1 MSNGAQD
8 PNAATQDPNAIQ
20 PEDLKEIQ
28 GIVLRGYTFEFV
40 RHFVLTIEDAGA
52 FKKFLGSLVPG
63 GESAGPLTV
72 TSAETWTVKP
82 DYALAIGMSFAGLQA
97 LGVLGSGKAQFG
109 STFQYQA
116 FKQGAVNRAQIVFDV
131 GASAPSNW
139 VPCLAPPAA
148 QSAHAVLTLYAKDSD
163 TLEARSQTLREM
175 FGQGGAAKTLSFGAT
190 DYFDGQALPDGMVH
204 FGYADGIS
212 QPNIMGIPRPP
223 DKQQPVPAYEV
234 VLRNTSQAPYPFPTP
249 EVFAKNSSFGA
260 FRILEQDVY
269 GFETYLDNS
278 HVDKELLAAKFC
290 GRWRNGNPLEL
301 CPDAPGDPLPPDQL
315 TDFDYFSDPEGIR
328 CPIGS
333 HTRRANPRDAES
345 FPSSKPDHR
354 IVRRAMPYGPAWDPS
369 QGKDDIPR
377 GLVGYF
383 IGASLENTFE
393 FIMQRWI
400 NGQNFALNFSQPQG
414 NDPVLGAN
422 DAGSQFEYPPNGKV
436 TGFQEFVTTRGGL
449 YCMLPS
455 LPSLAWM
462 ASQ

>member
-1 MSNGAQD
+1 MSNGA
-8 PNAATQDPNAIQ
+8 QDPNAIQ
-20 PEDLKEIQ
+20 PEDLEEIQ

-52 FKKFLGSLVPG
+52 FKRFLGSLVPG
-63 GESAGPLTV
+63 GPSAGPLTV
-72 TSAETWTVKP
+72 TSAEIWTEKP
-82 DYALAIGMSFAGLQA
+82 DYTLAIGLSFAGIQA
-97 LGVLGSGKAQFG
+97 LGVPATFG
-109 STFQYQA
+109 NQFQYQA
-116 FKQGAVNRAQIVFDV
+116 FKQGAVARSPIVFDT
-131 GASAPSNW
+131 GASAPANW
-139 VPCLAPPAA
+139 VPCLAPSSAA
-148 QSAHAVLTLYAKDSD
+148 AAHAVLTLYAKDAE
-163 TLEARSQTLREM
+163 TLEARSETLRGM
-175 FGQGGAAKTLSFGAT
+175 FGQGGAARALSFGAT
-190 DYFDGQALPDGMVH
+190 DYFDGRALPDGMVH

-212 QPNIMGIPRPP
+212 QPNVMGVPRPP

-234 VLRNTSQAPYPFPTP
+234 VLRNSPEAPYPFPTP
-249 EVFAKNSSFGA
+249 DDEVFAKNSSFGA

-269 GFETYLDNS
+269 GFETYLENS
-278 HVDKELLAAKFC
+278 LVDKELLAAKFC

-301 CPDAPGDPLPPDQL
+301 SPDAPGDPLPPDQL
-315 TDFDYFSDPEGIR
+315 TEFDYFGDPEGLR

-354 IVRRAMPYGPAWDPS
+354 IVRRAMPYGSAWDPS
-369 QGKDDIPR
+369 QGKDDISR

-383 IGASLENTFE
+383 IGASLENQFE

-400 NGQNFALNFSQPQG
+400 NGQNFALNFSEPQG

-422 DAGSQFEYPPNGKV
+422 DTGASEFEYPPNGKV
-436 TGFQEFVTTRGGL
+436 SGFEEFVTTRGGL

-462 ASQ
+462 ASR

>member
-1 MSNGAQD
+1 MSNGA
-8 PNAATQDPNAIQ
+8 QDPNAIQ

-63 GESAGPLTV
+63 GASAGPLTV
-72 TSAETWTVKP
+72 TSAETWTEKP
-82 DYALAIGMSFAGLQA
+82 DYTLAIGLSFAGIQA
-97 LGVLGSGKAQFG
+97 LGLPAAFG
-109 STFQYQA
+109 NTFQYQA
-116 FKQGAVNRAQIVFDV
+116 FKQGAVARAPIVFDT
-131 GASAPSNW
+131 GSSAPANW
-139 VPCLAPPAA
+139 VPCLAPSGAPA
-148 QSAHAVLTLYAKDSD
+148 AHAVVTLYAKDEA
-163 TLEARSQTLREM
+163 TLESRSQTLRGM
-175 FGQGGAAKTLSFGAT
+175 FGQDGAARALSFGDA
-190 DYFDGQALPDGMVH
+190 DHFDGRALPDGMVH

-212 QPNIMGIPRPP
+212 QPNVMGVPRPP

-234 VLRNTSQAPYPFPTP
+234 VLRNTSEAPYPFPFP
-249 EVFAKNSSFGA
+249 EAFGNNSSFGA

-269 GFETYLDNS
+269 GFETYLENS
-278 HVDKELLAAKFC
+278 SVDTELLAAKFC

-301 CPDAPGDPLPPDQL
+301 QPDAPGDPLPPDQL
-315 TDFDYFSDPEGIR
+315 TDFDYFSDPEGLR

-354 IVRRAMPYGPAWDPS
+354 IVRRAMPYGPAWDAS
-369 QGKDDIPR
+369 QGKDDVPR

-400 NGQNFALNFSQPQG
+400 NGQNFADNFSEPQG

-422 DAGSQFEYPPNGKV
+422 ATGSSDFEYPPDGKV
-436 TGFQEFVTTRGGL
+436 TGFEEFVTTRGGL